1 MQATPIHYVEPNDN
15 KRGEEIVPGDVT
27 LSASKCTIRLQ
38 KTKPVRTNRAGIN
51 QDKEVPM
58 KKKRWIFLGGLV
70 ITAVIGFSVV
80 SHAGHYFSSP
90 MGLGHM
96 YRLNLLS
103 EELGLTTDHRAA
115 LKEIVLEQQ
124 KAFQS
129 LHREFRPR
137 LDTQLE
143 KTRKELARVLT
154 PEQA

>member
-1 MQATPIHYVEPNDN
+1 
-15 KRGEEIVPGDVT
+15 
-27 LSASKCTIRLQ
+27 
-38 KTKPVRTNRAGIN
+38 
-51 QDKEVPM
+51 M
-58 KKKRWIFLGGLV
+58 KKKWWIFLGGLV

-103 EELGLTTDHRAA
+103 EELGLTADQRAA

-154 PEQA
+154 PEQAQKWERTFVRMHRFWLPPLPGESRGPLQGNTDQ